1 MGCRRR
7 GNVLFV
13 DTVDDGATS
22 EFEETIMN
30 AADRRAAPRHRPT
43 RFSAPRSLLM
53 AMAFALLLTA
63 FSEPDA
69 AAADTAEARVGR
81 VFWAR
86 PPLTGRSVEFHAD
99 VRLRERSPVYEKARF
114 RIEAIEFD
122 GAFPEPTA
130 LYRVRM
136 ADGRRAFIPV
146 AEFERQLY
154 HELRWNEVA
163 VAPTFEPPLG
173 VGIQVYLFERSAVFE
188 ADPDLI
194 WARVKNQGPRTF
206 IRRPAATP

>member
-1 MGCRRR
+1 M
-7 GNVLFV
+7 NVADQCPVPRL
-13 DTVDDGATS
+13 DEARLPAT
-22 EFEETIMN
+22 
-30 AADRRAAPRHRPT
+30 R
-43 RFSAPRSLLM
+43 LLRM
-53 AMAFALLLTA
+53 AMAFALLLIA
-63 FSEPDA
+63 FSEPGT
-69 AAADTAEARVGR
+69 AAADKAEARVGR

-86 PPLTGRSVEFHAD
+86 PPITGRSVEFHAD
-99 VRLRERSPVYEKARF
+99 IRLRERSPVYDKARF
-114 RIEAIEFD
+114 LIEAIEFD

-136 ADGRRAFIPV
+136 ADGRQAYIPV

-173 VGIQVYLFERSAVFE
+173 VGIQVYLFERSALFE

-206 IRRPAATP
+206 IRGPATGR